1 MRGKQAVKRK
11 IKPDAKYSS
20 MNIAKFINYIMK
32 DGKKSVAGSIV
43 YNALDIVKALSKKEP
58 TEIFEKALKNVT
70 PVLEV
75 KTRRIGGANY
85 QIPIQVRGDRR
96 NALAFRWIIQAAKS
110 RKGMPM
116 KDRLAKEFID
126 ASKEE
131 GAAVAKRQDVQRM
144 AESNRAFAHFAR

>member
-1 MRGKQAVKRK
+1 MRGKQAPKRK
-11 IKPDAKYSS
+11 IKPDSKYGSA
-20 MNIAKFINYIMK
+20 NIAKFVNYIMK
-32 DGKKSVAGSIV
+32 DGKKSVATKAV
-43 YNALDIVKALSKKEP
+43 YNSLEIVKAETKKEP
-58 TEIFEKALKNVT
+58 TEVFEKALKNVI

-96 NALAFRWIIQAAKS
+96 YALAFRWIIQAAKS

-116 KDRLAKEFID
+116 QERLAKEFID
-126 ASKEE
+126 ASNEE

>member
-1 MRGKQAVKRK
+1 MRGKQATKRK
-11 IKPDAKYSS
+11 IKSDAKYGSA
-20 MNIAKFINYIMK
+20 NIAKFINYIMK
-32 DGKKSVAGSIV
+32 DGKKSIAGSIV
-43 YNALDIVKALSKKEP
+43 YNALDMVKEQTKKEP

-96 NALAFRWIIQAAKS
+96 YALAFRWIIQAAKS

-131 GAAVAKRQDVQRM
+131 GTAVAKRQDVQRM

>member
-1 MRGKQAVKRK
+1 MRGKQAQKRK

-20 MNIAKFINYIMK
+20 VNIAKFINYIMK
-32 DGKKSVAGSIV
+32 DGKKSIAGSIV
-43 YNALDIVKALSKKEP
+43 YNSLDIVKEQTKKEP

-96 NALAFRWIIQAAKS
+96 NTLAFRWIIQAAKS